1 MMMTNWKPY
10 IFCGVL
16 IAVSLTAMPTL
27 DLDID
32 ETIFCKSVLGGSVFT
47 IFAMRWLCKRLGL
60 TQDRDLGEPK
70 STSEDGQEDAI
81 PENRKSDSQE
91 TQRVTAEQ
99 TDEARKRLNSMYP

>member
-16 IAVSLTAMPTL
+16 IAVSLTAMLTL

-60 TQDRDLGEPK
+60 TQDRDLGKPK
-70 STSEDGQEDAI
+70 RRQKTD
-81 PENRKSDSQE
+81 RKMPFLKTGSR
-91 TQRVTAEQ
+91 TV
-99 TDEARKRLNSMYP
+99 KRHSG